1 MPFSSRRRKT
11 ERASEFGKLDLHF
24 ESALL
29 DSALVQRFAA
39 DLYRPQRYNEPH
51 RADFQHVGRPKDS
64 NSRFLYMEPQVLFEN
79 EHFLEICFSQPMI
92 DFCREVLGPRAALTW
107 A

>member
-1 MPFSSRRRKT
+1 M
-11 ERASEFGKLDLHF
+11 
-24 ESALL
+24 L